1 MPIFCKDSIEQAE
14 RKIAKKNNINK
25 NRVLYERY
33 KKQRC
38 NKKNDLDYIFAFLLM
53 RLQNVTK
60 TCQVWV
66 GDRV

>member
-14 RKIAKKNNINK
+14 RKIAKKN
-25 NRVLYERY
+25 
-33 KKQRC
+33 
-38 NKKNDLDYIFAFLLM
+38 KKNDLDYIFAFLLM
-53 RLQNVTK
+53 RLQSVTK